1 MKTRSFLAAV
11 LAAVLFVSCSDR
23 KVYLFNGENLDGW
36 KTVLRDDPDAITG
49 PSTFSAKDGVIY
61 ITGTPFGYI
70 RTEKVFSNY
79 KLHLEWRWAGEESA
93 DGGVFH
99 FLQGADKVWP
109 QGIQFQMTSKDMGF
123 LMGGIPIEG
132 VEGPSFYRK
141 ARLVEESPEKP
152 LGEWND
158 LDFECK
164 EGVVKAWLNGVLVNE
179 AKCQASEGY
188 IGIQSEGGPI
198 EFRNIYLTKAR

>member
-1 MKTRSFLAAV
+1 MKKRFFLAA
-11 LAAVLFVSCSDR
+11 AIAVLLISACADK

-61 ITGTPFGYI
+61 ITGNPFGYI

-123 LMGGIPIEG
+123 LMGGSLSKVWKVLHSTGRPG
-132 VEGPSFYRK
+132 LSKK
-141 ARLVEESPEKP
+141 ARKNLSGNGMTWISNARAES
-152 LGEWND
+152 
-158 LDFECK
+158 
-164 EGVVKAWLNGVLVNE
+164 
-179 AKCQASEGY
+179 
-188 IGIQSEGGPI
+188 
-198 EFRNIYLTKAR
+198 